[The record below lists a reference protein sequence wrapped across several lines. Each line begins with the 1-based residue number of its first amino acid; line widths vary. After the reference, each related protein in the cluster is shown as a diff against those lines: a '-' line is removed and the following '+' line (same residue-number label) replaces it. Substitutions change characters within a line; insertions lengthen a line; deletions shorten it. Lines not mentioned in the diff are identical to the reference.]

1 MRKPVLHAAFIMLII
16 ATLLLTGCK
25 QADQEEAS
33 ANVYSNDVNGEVS
46 LSEKDGFFSPAVIQN
61 LQQYLQQG
69 VTVREGLKRSGIV
82 GFSDNGSVLTIS
94 QVSLDPLFEWA
105 FEINGQK
112 LGKDNLDTV
121 LQDHDEISINIQYA
135 DHKKDGKD
143 AKAPEFTVLKL
154 DGGSMKPDMTHS
166 YVFPYTNNQSVRDV
180 MAHSG
185 FVKLTD
191 NKMYVDTVQ
200 GYSPKSVEKWV
211 VKVNGKEL
219 VDSGLEMKLTPQDE
233 VEIRLERA
241 SA

>member
-16 ATLLLTGCK
+16 AALLLTGCK

-105 FEINGQK
+105 FEINGKK

-135 DHKKDGKD
+135 DPKRTGK
-143 AKAPEFTVLKL
+143 
-154 DGGSMKPDMTHS
+154 M
-166 YVFPYTNNQSVRDV
+166 Q
-180 MAHSG
+180 
-185 FVKLTD
+185 
-191 NKMYVDTVQ
+191 
-200 GYSPKSVEKWV
+200 
-211 VKVNGKEL
+211 
-219 VDSGLEMKLTPQDE
+219 
-233 VEIRLERA
+233 RLPNLPC
-241 SA
+241 

>member
-1 MRKPVLHAAFIMLII
+1 M
-16 ATLLLTGCK
+16 
-25 QADQEEAS
+25 
-33 ANVYSNDVNGEVS
+33 
-46 LSEKDGFFSPAVIQN
+46 
-61 LQQYLQQG
+61 
-69 VTVREGLKRSGIV
+69 
-82 GFSDNGSVLTIS
+82 
-94 QVSLDPLFEWA
+94 
-105 FEINGQK
+105 
-112 LGKDNLDTV
+112 
-121 LQDHDEISINIQYA
+121 
-135 DHKKDGKD
+135 
-143 AKAPEFTVLKL
+143 KL

-241 SA
+241 SV